1 MRLRVQRAPTRST
14 IDHNTGRGTAA
25 FNEREAALENKAVKD
40 HEAATLARMREE
52 AKSGKTKEAKPVK
65 TPRNSGLKTAA
76 ATGSSA
82 EIESI
87 QKQIDALQ
95 AQLNKIKK

>member
-1 MRLRVQRAPTRST
+1 M
-14 IDHNTGRGTAA
+14 
-25 FNEREAALENKAVKD
+25 
-40 HEAATLARMREE
+40 
-52 AKSGKTKEAKPVK
+52 K